1 MNMKRITSAVLSLV
15 MTLGA
20 IVPASI
26 QPVSAAWEDKVDK
39 DGNPIIKYTT
49 AAYETPEAKLADM
62 IMVKEQNG
70 HQIWF
75 EEFTGE
81 VAYKDLASGQILFS
95 NPWDIAADYNK
106 ATDSTKKQLLSQLII
121 TFTDNG
127 AQKTMY
133 SYTEAALRGQIL
145 YKNIKNGIRVEY
157 MMGEEKTTRLVPR
170 MIEKSRFEKLI
181 LEPIK
186 DDFQWGKV
194 ESFYSL
200 KDPFDPSLTD
210 RQIIEMQAAFPATK
224 TMAIYTYSDNA
235 TAKEKKTVENIIK
248 TWCTEYSYEELEYDH
263 ETTGYTGDDA
273 APPLFK
279 LAIEYTIT
287 PDGDLEARLP
297 ANGIRFDET
306 AYQLKTVSLL
316 PYFGAGS
323 NKYTGYTFIPDG
335 SGTLIRYEDVLGG
348 YNVSGQ
354 MYGADYA
361 YHTISNQ
368 HTQTMRWPVYGN
380 VTNLDKKWKETVDVV
395 VSEETTDEE
404 GNVVPAVTE
413 KQKVDRVLKQDVGFL
428 AIITEGDSLTSLMS
442 SHGGTL
448 HSFNTVY
455 PIFTPRPSDSYNL
468 AASISVGSNT
478 SWTVESE
485 RKYTGSYRILY
496 KMLTDDTIAAEKNL
510 TNAYSADYV
519 GMANAY
525 RDYLYQ
531 NGALTAL
538 TDTTEDMPLYI
549 ETFGSTITT
558 KRILSFPVEVD
569 VPLTTFEDIKG
580 MYDELSEM
588 GVGRINFRLTGY
600 ANGGMYATMPYRLK
614 WDDVVGGAD
623 GFQDLLAY
631 AEQMGFG
638 VFPDFDF
645 AYIGETGFAD
655 GVSLR
660 KHAVKTIDDRYTRKR
675 SYDAAT
681 QSFSSMASLCVS
693 ASVYDYFYEKFAT
706 NYTKYNP
713 TSISVSTLG
722 TDLNSDFDEDEPYNR
737 EDSKQFTKEVLQ
749 MIDADYENVMIN
761 GGNAY
766 TLPYANH
773 IAFISTDSSRYLQAS
788 EAIPFMGMVL
798 HGSKYLSGTPINMEG
813 DIKSAILKAI
823 ENGSSLYFILSK
835 QNTSLLKE
843 DRLLS
848 AYYSVSYD
856 IWKEE
861 VVEHYT
867 TLNEATKDLQTAQI
881 VDHEFLFAER
891 VPDADEIAADE
902 AAVKKA
908 EEDAK
913 LAEEEA
919 KAKKEREKLFA
930 QLHGLP
936 YVDDTPVVEPE
947 EETEEVTDE
956 TTETP
961 AEEVVEEPVDTEYVP
976 TKYTTT
982 SGSVVRVEYEGGV
995 NFILNYNSFDITIVY
1010 KGTTYTIEALGF
1022 VRID

>member
-15 MTLGA
+15 MALGA

-26 QPVSAAWEDKVDK
+26 QPVSAAWEDKVDS
-39 DGNPIIKYTT
+39 DGKPIIKYTT
-49 AAYETPEAKLADM
+49 DAYTDPEAKLADM
-62 IMVKEQNG
+62 IMVREQNG

-81 VAYKDLASGQILFS
+81 IAYKDLASGQILFS
-95 NPWDIAADYNK
+95 NPWDIAATYNK
-106 ATDSTKKQLLSQLII
+106 ATDSTKSQLLSQLII

-133 SYTEAALRGQIL
+133 SYTEAALRGQIT

-200 KDPFDPSLTD
+200 KDPFDSSLTD
-210 RQIIEMQAAFPATK
+210 RQIIEMQTAFPATQ

-235 TAKEKKTVENIIK
+235 KAKEIKTVENIIK

-263 ETTGYTGDDA
+263 DMTGYSGDDA

-297 ANGIRFDET
+297 ANGIRFDES
-306 AYQLKTVSLL
+306 AYQLKTVALL

-323 NKYTGYTFIPDG
+323 NAYTGYTMIPDG
-335 SGTLIRYEDVLGG
+335 SGTLIRYEDVKGG

-380 VTNLDKKWKETVDVV
+380 VTNYDKTWKEDVEVV
-395 VSEETTDEE
+395 VSEETTDED
-404 GNVVPAVTE
+404 GKVVPAVTKTE
-413 KQKVDRVLKQDVGFL
+413 KVERELKQSNGFL

-442 SHGGTL
+442 SHGGSL

-468 AASISVGSNT
+468 AASISVGANT

-485 RKYTGSYRILY
+485 RKYTGSYRILF
-496 KMLTDDTIAAEKNL
+496 KMLTDDKVAETNNL
-510 TNAYSADYV
+510 TNTYSADYV
-519 GMANAY
+519 GMAKAY

-538 TDTTEDMPLYI
+538 ADTTDNIPLYI
-549 ETFGSTITT
+549 ETFGSTVTT

-569 VPLTTFEDIKG
+569 VPLTTFEDIKA
-580 MYDELSEM
+580 MYDELTEM

-600 ANGGMYATMPYRLK
+600 ANGGMYATMPYHLK

-623 GFQDLLAY
+623 GFRDLIAY
-631 AEQMGFG
+631 SNEKNFG
-638 VFPDFDF
+638 IFPDFDF
-645 AYIGETGFAD
+645 AYMGYSEFGD
-655 GVSLR
+655 GVNLR
-660 KHAVKTIDDRYTRKR
+660 KHAVKTIDDRYTSKR
-675 SYDAAT
+675 NYDAAT
-681 QSFSSMASLCVS
+681 QSFSSIFSLCIS
-693 ASVYDYFYEKFAT
+693 PSVYEYFYNKFAS
-706 NYTKYNP
+706 NYAKYEP
-713 TSISVSTLG
+713 KSISVSSLG

-737 EDSKQFTKEVLQ
+737 EDSKKFTMEILQ
-749 MIDADYENVMIN
+749 KIDADYENVMIN

-773 IAFISTDSSRYLQAS
+773 IAFIATDSSRYLQAS
-788 EAIPFMGMVL
+788 EAIPFIGMVL
-798 HGSKYLSGTPINMEG
+798 HGSKYFSGSPINMEG

-843 DRLLS
+843 DMLLS

-856 IWKEE
+856 IWKDE
-861 VVEHYT
+861 VVEHYN
-867 TLNEATKDLQTAQI
+867 TLNDVTKDLQTSKI

-891 VPDADEIAADE
+891 IPDADEIAADE
-902 AAVKKA
+902 AAVLK
-908 EEDAK
+908 
-913 LAEEEA
+913 AEEEA
-919 KAKKEREKLFA
+919 KEAEAKKKEEQERERLFA
-930 QLHGLP
+930 ELHGLT
-936 YVDDTPVVEPE
+936 YVAPVETPEEDVTDDTT
-947 EETEEVTDE
+947 EETE
-956 TTETP
+956 P
-961 AEEVVEEPVDTEYVP
+961 VEEESTEYVK

-995 NFILNYNSFDITIVY
+995 NFLLNYNSFDITVKY
-1010 KGTTYTIEALGF
+1010 NGTTYTIEALGF